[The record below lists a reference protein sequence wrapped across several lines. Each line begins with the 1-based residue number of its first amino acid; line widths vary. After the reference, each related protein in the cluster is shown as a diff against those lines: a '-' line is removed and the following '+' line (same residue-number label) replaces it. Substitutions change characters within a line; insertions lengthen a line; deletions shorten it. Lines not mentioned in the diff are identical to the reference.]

1 MSAKGVIVLAAV
13 ALAIAIV
20 VMANM
25 GSTSAAVPRA
35 LACGSGYEVVT
46 DGEVLVV
53 SANCWTNIQQ
63 RPRRTDGD
71 FVNDFKWDNTTGVVD
86 IFVHF
91 ADGSAKEFLRHKP
104 TERVEFDPRPGRS
117 RIVTGFQLRNPDH
130 PAVKEVK
137 MKITAK

>member
-1 MSAKGVIVLAAV
+1 MGRIVLLVLVLGVAAFFFFGPG
-13 ALAIAIV
+13 L
-20 VMANM
+20 
-25 GSTSAAVPRA
+25 SPAATPPRA
-35 LACGSGYEVVT
+35 LVCGSDYEVVS
-46 DGEVLVV
+46 DGEVLAV
-53 SANCWTNIQQ
+53 SGNCWTNIQQ

-71 FVNDFKWDNTTGVVD
+71 FVNDFKWDNTTGIVD
-86 IFVHF
+86 VFVHF
-91 ADGSAKEFLRHKP
+91 ADGSTKEFLRHKP